1 MGRRLSK
8 QSERL
13 DAFVNTHTKESRCP
27 IVTKTAARCD
37 CSKSWLCTP
46 RRLRAEHADPE
57 LTVKEL
63 ADDLCSMDEPRHQA
77 RAEELRDRVYDG
89 LNNVAGMNGELPS

>member
-1 MGRRLSK
+1 MTDRYEDRSALRLL
-8 QSERL
+8 EEL
-13 DAFVNTHTKESRCP
+13 AVYAET
-27 IVTKTAARCD
+27 
-37 CSKSWLCTP
+37 
-46 RRLRAEHADPE
+46 LRAEHADPE

-89 LNNVAGMNGELPS
+89 LNNVTHELQS